1 MQPAQTAR
9 IDSIVVL
16 GCRVP
21 DGPAAGALHR
31 RAETAARA
39 FHERRPARLVASGG
53 RRWRGVAEAEA
64 LQGLLVGLG
73 VPANA
78 VVRELWSLST
88 VENAWYSAK
97 LLREASL
104 ERPLVVTCD
113 WHVERALADFAAC
126 GVKASALA
134 AETPPERPLARRRRE
149 ALERVRRWV
158 DRVSHPLWFGP

>member
-1 MQPAQTAR
+1 MQGALS

-21 DGPAAGALHR
+21 AGAAHGAIHR

-39 FHERRPARLVASGG
+39 FHEHRPGCIIASGG
-53 RRWRGVAEAEA
+53 QRWRGVPEAEA
-64 LQGLLVGLG
+64 LRGLLVGFG
-73 VPANA
+73 VPNGS

-88 VENAWYSAK
+88 VENAWYSSE

-104 ERPLVVTCD
+104 RRPLLVTCD
-113 WHVERALADFAAC
+113 WHMRRALADFAAC
-126 GVKASALA
+126 GVAAVPMIAQTPAEPLA
-134 AETPPERPLARRRRE
+134 ARYRRK

-158 DRVSHPLWFGP
+158 DRACQPLWFGP